1 MVQIDAHD
9 IGNKLVISIIYDYGV
24 GKKKTMM
31 TQHIFEKTPFNF
43 IWNKFGTRIYFDRNG
58 P

>member
-1 MVQIDAHD
+1 MQIDAHN
-9 IGNKLVISIIYDYGV
+9 IGNKLVTSIICDYGV
-24 GKKKTMM
+24 EKKPTM

-43 IWNKFGTRIYFDRNG
+43 IWNKFQTRIYFDRNG